1 MTDGRLRRTGPA
13 RETTILTVT
22 ALLLVSY
29 AQLDAKDQS
38 LVMEL
43 RLVPLVDG
51 LRETLP
57 EHNLNRLSESSIYKR
72 AKAAGVDLEKPDNPF
87 IAHRYGDGRLFY
99 LFYKSTEEW
108 FGDRP
113 YVIQRIRKTERTWP
127 TKGAQPE
134 TKVTYLV
141 EVFATLAGA
150 LMKADRHYGSFG
162 IYENHKHEVVKEYEI
177 GFGEVPG
184 HCEGTAWPY
193 PAKSY
198 FKALQPYQADVGLY
212 DKVRFS
218 RKRDWLL
225 HVSFDKSGTYLIRS
239 RELGIDVP
247 KSLPAEADTRPKPN
261 AASKDIVL
269 EPGRGFAGFTL
280 GDGTPK
286 VLRRLLGKPL
296 EHVTVGRQHQNI
308 SVATALTVNFNSLG
322 VANTVITR
330 PSFAGRTSKGTRLWD
345 HRADVMKAH
354 GVPRKQMADASV
366 WKYDGIFFFFD
377 GFDRVRRIVVCR

>member
-1 MTDGRLRRTGPA
+1 
-13 RETTILTVT
+13 
-22 ALLLVSY
+22 
-29 AQLDAKDQS
+29 
-38 LVMEL
+38 
-43 RLVPLVDG
+43 
-51 LRETLP
+51 
-57 EHNLNRLSESSIYKR
+57 
-72 AKAAGVDLEKPDNPF
+72 LEITN
-87 IAHRYGDGRLFY
+87 
-99 LFYKSTEEW
+99 S
-108 FGDRP
+108 
-113 YVIQRIRKTERTWP
+113 
-127 TKGAQPE
+127 
-134 TKVTYLV
+134 
-141 EVFATLAGA
+141 
-150 LMKADRHYGSFG
+150 GS
-162 IYENHKHEVVKEYEI
+162 VK
-177 GFGEVPG
+177 
-184 HCEGTAWPY
+184 
-193 PAKSY
+193 AKSVW
-198 FKALQPYQADVGLY
+198 AIVGLY

-377 GFDRVRRIVVCR
+377 RFDRVRRIVVCR